1 MRDRIMEPTRGAR
14 SLRARKKLQQR
25 SDLLRIAAEL
35 FREHG
40 YEETRI
46 EDIAIRADVSTKTV
60 YNYFPTKQTILI
72 GLLSEDRKNLS
83 SAYEAVVRNPP
94 ADVSEGLALL
104 IRADMGDVRSGDD
117 KKLWRELLAAET
129 RAHAQ
134 KEDEF
139 ESNRKIFV
147 RYVEQLLAHYRKRG
161 ALSAKL
167 SIPIAAE
174 MVYAVNAYDFRQYCA
189 EPAAT
194 PAKLLNRARQQM
206 RHLVSSWSQEE

>member
-1 MRDRIMEPTRGAR
+1 MEPVQVTR

-46 EDIAIRADVSTKTV
+46 EDIATRAEVSTKTV
-60 YNYFPTKQTILI
+60 YNYFPTKQTILVH
-72 GLLSEDRKNLS
+72 LLSEDRRNLS
-83 SAYEAVVRNPP
+83 DAYEAVVSDPP
-94 ADVSEGLALL
+94 ADLSEGLALL
-104 IRADMGDVRSGDD
+104 IRADVGDVRSNDD

-134 KEDEF
+134 TEDEF

-147 RYVEQLLAHYRKRG
+147 DYVEQLLTHYKKQG
-161 ALSAKL
+161 KLSAKL

-174 MVYAVNAYDFRQYCA
+174 MVYAINAYDFRQYCA
-189 EPAAT
+189 EPTAT
-194 PAKLLNRARQQM
+194 PAKLLNWARQQM
-206 RHLVSSWSQEE
+206 RHLVSSWG

>member
-1 MRDRIMEPTRGAR
+1 MEPARETR

-25 SDLLRIAAEL
+25 SDLLRVAAEL

-40 YEETRI
+40 YEESRI

-72 GLLSEDRKNLS
+72 GLLSEDRRSLS
-83 SAYEAVVRNPP
+83 SAYEAIVRNPP
-94 ADVSEGLALL
+94 ADVAEGLALL
-104 IRADMGDVRSGDD
+104 IRADVGDVRSEDD

-129 RAHAQ
+129 RDHVQ
-134 KEDEF
+134 CNDGF

-147 RYVEQLLAHYRKRG
+147 DYVKQLLKHYKDKG
-161 ALSAKL
+161 NITSTL

-174 MVYAVNAYDFRQYCA
+174 IVYAINAYDFRRYCSQ
-189 EPAAT
+189 PTAT
-194 PAKLLNRARQQM
+194 PAKLLSWARQQM
-206 RHLVSSWSQEE
+206 RHLVASWS

>member
-1 MRDRIMEPTRGAR
+1 MEPMRGTQ

-35 FREHG
+35 FRERG
-40 YEETRI
+40 YEDTRI
-46 EDIAIRADVSTKTV
+46 EDIAIHADVSTKTV

-72 GLLSEDRKNLS
+72 GLLSEDRRNLR

-94 ADVSEGLALL
+94 DDVSEGLALL
-104 IRADMGDVRSGDD
+104 IRADVGDVRSEDD

-129 RAHAQ
+129 RAHAHT
-134 KEDEF
+134 EDEF

-147 RYVEQLLAHYRKRG
+147 GYVEQLLTHYRKQG
-161 ALSAKL
+161 KLSTKL

-174 MVYAVNAYDFRQYCA
+174 MVYAINAYDFRQYCA
-189 EPAAT
+189 EPTAT
-194 PAKLLNRARQQM
+194 PAKLLNWARQQM
-206 RHLVSSWSQEE
+206 RYLVSSWRQDE